1 MVPENIA
8 YGVTITPPDG
18 SPVTGTCVPYSA
30 FKWYSSSYRSS
41 ATSISY
47 GGFNPEGV
55 SDEIHK
61 TGGNDASVTIKSTN
75 PYECLVMAYGNGLQ
89 TTISGDYRGEVDSR
103 NDPPTIFKTSITSSG
118 LVFAKSMISLGVG
131 LTSIVGNELSAD
143 VIKEGVTINGITGT
157 MKGATIEESAFAFL
171 DWHGGGYTSG
181 SDNYPSKFAGG
192 GDFCTITVNEESSAT
207 FTNFNKSYT
216 NWMVLYR
223 GGTNPIK
230 FVVNGSSNTL
240 TTVQSIGAYGIGTTS
255 SPITSAT
262 LSNISATANA
272 IVVFF

>member
-18 SPVTGTCVPYSA
+18 EPVTGTCVPYSA

-41 ATSISY
+41 GTSFSY
-47 GGFNPEGV
+47 GGFYPEGV
-55 SDEIHK
+55 SDEIYK
-61 TGGNDASVTIKSTN
+61 TGGNDASVTIKSTS
-75 PYECLVMAYGNGLQ
+75 PYECLVMAYGSGLQ
-89 TTISGDYRGEVDSR
+89 SVISGDYSGEVDSL
-103 NDPPTIFKTSITSSG
+103 NDPPTIFKTTITNSG
-118 LVFAKSMISLGVG
+118 IVFAKSLTSLGVG
-131 LTSIVGNELSAD
+131 LTSVIGNELSAD

-181 SDNYPSKFAGG
+181 ADNYPSKFAGG
-192 GDFCTITVNEESSAT
+192 GEFCKITVNDESSAT
-207 FTNFNKSYT
+207 FTNFNKNYT

-223 GGTNPIK
+223 GITNSIN
-230 FVVNGSSNTL
+230 FVVNGNSNTL
-240 TTVQSIGAYGIGTTS
+240 TTVQSSGAYGIGKAS
-255 SPITSAT
+255 SAITSAT
-262 LSNISATANA
+262 LSNISGTANA